1 VHYDVCTVG
10 ICVKTKYIVKCAE
23 LALAGLRCAL
33 FESIKACAPRG
44 MFPMP
49 FNAFIIAMSPIEAQR
64 CAVIGSQESSPHSLP
79 QISVS
84 G

>member
-1 VHYDVCTVG
+1 MHYDVCTVG

-49 FNAFIIAMSPIEAQR
+49 FIIAMSPTEAQR
-64 CAVIGSQESSPHSLP
+64 CAVIGSQESSLHSLP
-79 QISVS
+79 QSSVS